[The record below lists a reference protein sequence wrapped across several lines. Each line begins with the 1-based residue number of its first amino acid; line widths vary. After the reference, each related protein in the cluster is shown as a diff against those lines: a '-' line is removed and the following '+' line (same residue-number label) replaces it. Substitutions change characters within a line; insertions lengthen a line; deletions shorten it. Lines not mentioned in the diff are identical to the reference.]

1 KRGGGEARRGG
12 FLDQHADVP
21 DHSAAH
27 AAGEG
32 RHHAHQLRRHLR
44 RDAPH
49 RCLPRRRLHRP
60 VLDHRRRVRR
70 LPSRHGAPDGVS
82 GAAAVPAGAVQ
93 ARRRGGMPG
102 GRAVA
107 AGGAVRVPAPE
118 RGGRGRVPPLHRG
131 VRGGPVRRVAG
142 GGARAELGLLQLV
155 LLLQRRVHAA
165 GRHGGGVRAGQ
176 RGLGLGPRRAG
187 LLHGRLRRRLRGRVP
202 DVPEAGAR
210 GEPVHAA
217 RAGCRRRCQE
227 AAAAGGGRRPRVA
240 VRGRRA
246 RRAHLHVR
254 QACAHGSAQ

>member
-1 KRGGGEARRGG
+1 
-12 FLDQHADVP
+12 
-21 DHSAAH
+21 
-27 AAGEG
+27 
-32 RHHAHQLRRHLR
+32 
-44 RDAPH
+44 
-49 RCLPRRRLHRP
+49 
-60 VLDHRRRVRR
+60 
-70 LPSRHGAPDGVS
+70 
-82 GAAAVPAGAVQ
+82 
-93 ARRRGGMPG
+93 MPG

-187 LLHGRLRRRLRGRVP
+187 LLHGRLGRRLRGRVP

-217 RAGCRRRCQE
+217 RAGGRRRCQE
-227 AAAAGGGRRPRVA
+227 AAAAGGGRQPRVA

-254 QACAHGSAQ
+254 QACAHGSAQVPWSRCLTLLPALFFHCRLQCTALVRIGAHFLWWFDWMDCRQPTTHKKLPRKDHGQG